1 MHAPNGSEQ
10 SHVIDI
16 QLPAQYGASPTIE
29 RIQAYLKDVSSLLSS
44 PLARALVDRHPNAV
58 AADVTGTPPAGIEDV
73 WEWAGLVGEGL
84 RAEELADTRELV
96 LAGLCRSD
104 LADDVSRLW
113 RCR

>member
-1 MHAPNGSEQ
+1 MHAPTRSEQ

-16 QLPAQYGASPTIE
+16 QLPTQYGVNPTTE
-29 RIQAYLKDVSSLLSS
+29 TIQAYLEDVSSLVSS

-58 AADVTGTPPAGIEDV
+58 AADVTGRPPVGIEDV

-84 RAEELADTRELV
+84 HAEELADTREFI